1 MIPAWKI
8 SLPLTCLTALINGE
22 GCTEN
27 KALKPYPSQPRVG
40 LDQPAGPRGCG
51 GRGGG
56 VQGSQGPVCLRTGHF
71 FSVCW
76 SCAAARQSRHFPH
89 LAGIVSEPLF
99 CGHHTHAHTCLL
111 QRASQIPQGAGDIC
125 RPFTFS

>member
-27 KALKPYPSQPRVG
+27 KALKPYPSQPRAG

-51 GRGGG
+51 GKGGECRGAKG
-56 VQGSQGPVCLRTGHF
+56 Q
-71 FSVCW
+71 SVY
-76 SCAAARQSRHFPH
+76 AR
-89 LAGIVSEPLF
+89 GISSAFV
-99 CGHHTHAHTCLL
+99 
-111 QRASQIPQGAGDIC
+111 GAV
-125 RPFTFS
+125 RP